1 MAQLKDLL
9 VNGSARVIGSLFAN
23 LSGNVLN
30 FGVCSTAAATAAKTV
45 TTNGTFEL
53 ITGSKIL
60 VLFSETDSSNAP
72 TLNVNGTGA
81 KSIKINASDGI
92 GKGFLVAQQYYWF
105 VYDGTNWRT
114 AGAGITQIIPTQYG
128 GTGNSSYTA
137 NRPLFY
143 NGTRIIGS
151 ITNYI
156 NDTQLAI
163 NKTSITSGYN
173 FEVNGNSNLIGSVT
187 VGTSTSGA
195 LGIAQTDGA
204 GRGISLY
211 NGPASAMPDYGIAF
225 AKTATFGT
233 HGAVTSDWATYFT
246 MSNTTTRGW
255 IFRRGSTNVASID
268 GTGKLY
274 LGYAASAANP
284 GIYWNPYVESASDG
298 SDVSAIYQ
306 IKSGVAGGTELRISQ
321 ANDATDVINIV
332 SPQFIYLN
340 SKKTFRIND
349 AWLRINEDKGF
360 SSGIYTGSSL
370 VRTDNQFQVGDSGN
384 KFYANSS
391 GNGYFSNTLG
401 IGGTNTS
408 YKLYV
413 NGTSLHTN
421 TININPNTVAID
433 FRYNDDRLHSTISYQ
448 TSGNEALVF
457 ANKYDCASFLF
468 ITNEDSVTNHGS
480 DRWKSLTSA
489 GLQIK
494 ENCVQIGGL
503 WGNDVHP
510 DYKLKVNGTSY
521 FTNNMFIHRDRSLIQ
536 YQNDSSNYTALI
548 KWYKGSK
555 SQNTYDPQI
564 GQHNIGGA
572 DGSGSICVLPY
583 ATSTDPWGGSVGLYI
598 CRGQAKLDG
607 HRLLTSHYAAI
618 DSGVKLTSGYSWI
631 SIAGTSSFT
640 CPDGTAITQPGGAN
654 PMVLYSGAASARDCG
669 IFYLSNDNAYV
680 ANSSDNAYTFGV
692 FDTDITQNF
701 STEGNASLC
710 VRSNGVG
717 TFVRSRLGVNGI
729 NDSYNLY
736 VNGTSYFNGN
746 AIFNGH
752 LIPNTTNT
760 YDLGSSSNKWKNI
773 YATTLNGNLAKKLT
787 IQANGVQK
795 GQFNNS
801 ADVTVNL
808 GNVVQDFTGVNS
820 GNAASINA
828 DTFAGMTRQQWLN
841 TVYPIGSIY
850 MSVSATSP
858 ATLFG
863 GTWESLGGRFLI
875 GQDGTYTAGS
885 TGGEASHTLTLAE
898 APAHTH
904 TRGTM
909 NITGYFIMDPSKGYI
924 RVCTAS
930 GAFYSSGSGAR
941 ADGGSSEGSYPIQAN
956 FDASRTWSGETDSK
970 GGGSAHNNM
979 PPYLAVYMWKRTA

>member
-143 NGTRIIGS
+143 NGTRIIDS
-151 ITNYI
+151 TTNYI

-211 NGPASAMPDYGIAF
+211 NGPTSAMPDYGIAF

-457 ANKYDCASFLF
+457 ANKYACASFLF

-480 DRWKSLTSA
+480 DRWNSLTSA

-503 WGNDVHP
+503 WGNNVHP
-510 DYKLKVNGTSY
+510 DYKLKVNGTSRFDGNLTLY
-521 FTNNMFIHRDRSLIQ
+521 SASEDSPGLIFHRDDTSLTDWRI
-536 YQNDSSNYTALI
+536 YVT
-548 KWYKGSK
+548 G
-555 SQNTYDPQI
+555 
-564 GQHNIGGA
+564 GQLSFA
-572 DGSGSICVLPY
+572 SATDASTWTRRAYFLDGSG
-583 ATSTDPWGGSVGLYI
+583 
-598 CRGQAKLDG
+598 
-607 HRLLTSHYAAI
+607 
-618 DSGVKLTSGYSWI
+618 
-631 SIAGTSSFT
+631 
-640 CPDGTAITQPGGAN
+640 
-654 PMVLYSGAASARDCG
+654 
-669 IFYLSNDNAYV
+669 
-680 ANSSDNAYTFGV
+680 
-692 FDTDITQNF
+692 
-701 STEGNASLC
+701 
-710 VRSNGVG
+710 
-717 TFVRSRLGVNGI
+717 TFV
-729 NDSYNLY
+729 
-736 VNGTSYFNGN
+736 
-746 AIFNGH
+746 
-752 LIPNTTNT
+752 PNTTNT
-760 YDLGSSSNKWKNI
+760 YDLGSSSLRWKNI

-787 IQANGVQK
+787 IQANGIQK

-801 ADVTVNL
+801 ADVTINL
-808 GNVVQDFTGVNS
+808 GNVVQDFTGANS
-820 GNAASINA
+820 GNAANINA

-841 TVYPIGSIY
+841 TVYPVGSIY

-858 ATLFG
+858 AMLFG
-863 GTWESLGGRFLI
+863 GKWEQLKDRFLLSA
-875 GQDGTYTAGS
+875 GDTYVAGS
-885 TGGEASHTLTLAE
+885 TGGEAQHTLTVDE
-898 APAHTH
+898 
-904 TRGTM
+904 M
-909 NITGYFIMDPSKGYI
+909 PSH
-924 RVCTAS
+924 S
-930 GAFYSSGSGAR
+930 H
-941 ADGGSSEGSYPIQAN
+941 N
-956 FDASRTWSGETDSK
+956 FDNYIDGYTNVNSRAGIGNFITPIINLLDPNDTIGAGQYTNAAGNSK
-970 GGGSAHNNM
+970 PHNNM
-979 PPYLAVYMWKRTA
+979 PPYLVVYMWKRTA

>member
-128 GTGNSSYTA
+128 GTGNSSFTA
-137 NRPLFY
+137 NRVIYSNTATKLAS
-143 NGTRIIGS
+143 GS
-151 ITNYI
+151 IT
-156 NDTQLAI
+156 
-163 NKTSITSGYN
+163 
-173 FEVNGNSNLIGSVT
+173 
-187 VGTSTSGA
+187 
-195 LGIAQTDGA
+195 TDGNYLSN
-204 GRGISLY
+204 ISYL
-211 NGPASAMPDYGIAF
+211 S
-225 AKTATFGT
+225 
-233 HGAVTSDWATYFT
+233 V
-246 MSNTTTRGW
+246 NTGH
-255 IFRRGSTNVASID
+255 
-268 GTGKLY
+268 
-274 LGYAASAANP
+274 
-284 GIYWNPYVESASDG
+284 
-298 SDVSAIYQ
+298 Q
-306 IKSGVAGGTELRISQ
+306 
-321 ANDATDVINIV
+321 
-332 SPQFIYLN
+332 
-340 SKKTFRIND
+340 
-349 AWLRINEDKGF
+349 
-360 SSGIYTGSSL
+360 
-370 VRTDNQFQVGDSGN
+370 
-384 KFYANSS
+384 
-391 GNGYFSNTLG
+391 
-401 IGGTNTS
+401 TS

-413 NGTSLHTN
+413 NGNTLITGGLLKITNNNNTLTIGSYNPSFTHIYNSANIAFILNNSLLTTTGNLGSETYPWNNLYIGKTGTKNIYYVGSKATNSMIRFLDNTSDAYGNGISIGGGGAVVIGAGESAISMSVSADTETLYLLSDGAINVEAHGD
-421 TININPNTVAID
+421 TIANRIGFQVD
-433 FRYNDDRLHSTISYQ
+433 
-448 TSGNEALVF
+448 TSGNIIPVKAETG
-457 ANKYDCASFLF
+457 N
-468 ITNEDSVTNHGS
+468 NN
-480 DRWKSLTSA
+480 
-489 GLQIK
+489 
-494 ENCVQIGGL
+494 VQ
-503 WGNDVHP
+503 
-510 DYKLKVNGTSY
+510 
-521 FTNNMFIHRDRSLIQ
+521 
-536 YQNDSSNYTALI
+536 
-548 KWYKGSK
+548 
-555 SQNTYDPQI
+555 
-564 GQHNIGGA
+564 NI
-572 DGSGSICVLPY
+572 
-583 ATSTDPWGGSVGLYI
+583 
-598 CRGQAKLDG
+598 
-607 HRLLTSHYAAI
+607 
-618 DSGVKLTSGYSWI
+618 
-631 SIAGTSSFT
+631 
-640 CPDGTAITQPGGAN
+640 
-654 PMVLYSGAASARDCG
+654 
-669 IFYLSNDNAYV
+669 
-680 ANSSDNAYTFGV
+680 
-692 FDTDITQNF
+692 
-701 STEGNASLC
+701 
-710 VRSNGVG
+710 
-717 TFVRSRLGVNGI
+717 
-729 NDSYNLY
+729 
-736 VNGTSYFNGN
+736 
-746 AIFNGH
+746 
-752 LIPNTTNT
+752 
-760 YDLGSSSNKWKNI
+760 GSSSYKWANI

-808 GNVVQDFTGVNS
+808 GNVVQDFTGANS

-904 TRGTM
+904 SRGTM

-924 RVCTAS
+924 RVHTAS